1 MSLREIAR
9 RTPDTPAPD
18 ADQCP
23 GCQYFDFAQ
32 AQYPTEDF
40 PTIAGNLARGRA
52 QHIADG
58 ECLVARDAD
67 E

>member
-9 RTPDTPAPD
+9 RRPDTPAPN

-32 AQYPTEDF
+32 AQYPAEDF
-40 PTIAGNLARGRA
+40 PTIARNVARRRA

-58 ECLVARDAD
+58 ECPVVHDAD